1 MKIINQFTDE
11 AILSEIGHRITN
23 RRIDFKLTQAE
34 LAKKSGVSK
43 STVERIERGASVQLS
58 NFIRVFRVLD
68 LLDNLDR
75 MIPEVSF
82 KPIDLLKQTRKNR
95 VRASRKKAGKKEEGK
110 GWQWK
115 EDK

>member
-1 MKIINQFTDE
+1 MIMKIINQFTDD
-11 AILSEIGHRITN
+11 AILSEIGRRITQ

-43 STVERIERGASVQLS
+43 STVERIEAGASVQLS

-68 LLDNLDR
+68 LLDKLDSI
-75 MIPEVSF
+75 IPEVGSR
-82 KPIDLLKQTRKNR
+82 PIDLLKQTRKSR
-95 VRASRKKAGKKEEGK
+95 VRAPRKKAAST